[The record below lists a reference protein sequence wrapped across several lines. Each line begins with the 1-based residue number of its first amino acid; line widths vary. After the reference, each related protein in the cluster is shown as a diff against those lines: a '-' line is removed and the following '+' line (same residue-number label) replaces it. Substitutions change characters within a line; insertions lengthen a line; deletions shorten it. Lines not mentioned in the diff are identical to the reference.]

1 MAHSLAWTLAFAL
14 PIFMLSAIS
23 IYINLR
29 TRLRCVFSCLDDKS
43 KLLVIG
49 KRELLAFSERKRTRT
64 LILNLLLSLIWAVA
78 CAVTLFQVRQMC
90 SARCAICLCASQGAL
105 VLTRCRPSV
114 RTSPCRYSF
123 RRLAAVSRSLQA
135 GTQSTRCSSH
145 SDPARSEHW
154 ADLCRIN
161 LYC

>member
-23 IYINLR
+23 VYINLR

-78 CAVTLFQVRQMC
+78 CAVTLFQVRQLC
-90 SARCAICLCASQGAL
+90 SACCAICLCASQGAL
-105 VLTRCRPSV
+105 VLTTLQTISSYKPLPLLVPAACGG
-114 RTSPCRYSF
+114 
-123 RRLAAVSRSLQA
+123 LALFAGWNAIYAVLLA
-135 GTQSTRCSSH
+135 LG
-145 SDPARSEHW
+145 PGEK
-154 ADLCRIN
+154 
-161 LYC
+161 